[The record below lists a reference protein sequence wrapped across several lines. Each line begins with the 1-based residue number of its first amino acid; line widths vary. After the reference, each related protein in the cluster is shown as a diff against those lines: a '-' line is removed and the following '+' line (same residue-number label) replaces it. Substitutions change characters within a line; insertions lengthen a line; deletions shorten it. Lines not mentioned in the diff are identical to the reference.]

1 VIFILLGAVFVTG
14 YLGISNVNSN
24 SQLLISQVQS
34 QTLQPTFYA
43 AVANI
48 NQAKSS
54 AQFWMIIMVSA
65 AGFISVAICIFASIS
80 LTKGLKTVRL
90 ALDKMAKGD
99 LTQTLTLQTE
109 DESGK
114 MAIAYREMQIYLINM
129 FHQLKSDAEQLNT
142 AGQHLS
148 ISASQSS
155 ETTKQVAVSSHSWRT
170 RTGFC
175 SCFG

>member
-1 VIFILLGAVFVTG
+1 MLKTLKSKLILAFSVIFILLGAVFVTG

-65 AGFISVAICIFASIS
+65 AGFISVPYAF
-80 LTKGLKTVRL
+80 L
-90 ALDKMAKGD
+90 
-99 LTQTLTLQTE
+99 LQ
-109 DESGK
+109 
-114 MAIAYREMQIYLINM
+114 
-129 FHQLKSDAEQLNT
+129 
-142 AGQHLS
+142 
-148 ISASQSS
+148 
-155 ETTKQVAVSSHSWRT
+155 
-170 RTGFC
+170 
-175 SCFG
+175 